1 MWTPAPRMEDIT
13 ELLERWHAGDAA
25 AFETLVERVYA
36 ELRRIAD
43 GVLRGERAEHTLQPT
58 ALVHEAYLRLTGLRE
73 LKLQNRRHFYG
84 AAAKAMRRI
93 LVDHARHRRALKRGG
108 ADVRHVPIDEARDAL
123 DGRQDGLGGGLDL
136 GFDIERLDQALGA
149 LATVAPDKARVV
161 ELRYFAGLSVDE
173 TAALLEVAPATVKRH
188 WAFARAWLYREL
200 ADPESGPASGPGPGA
215 NSA

>member
-1 MWTPAPRMEDIT
+1 MWIPTPRMEDIT
-13 ELLERWHAGDAA
+13 ELLDRWHAGDAA

-108 ADVRHVPIDEARDAL
+108 ADVRHVPIDEARDAVEA
-123 DGRQDGLGGGLDL
+123 GLDL

-161 ELRYFAGLSVDE
+161 ELRYFAGLSVEE
-173 TAALLEVAPATVKRH
+173 TASLLEVAPATVKRH

-200 ADPESGPASGPGPGA
+200 ADSP
-215 NSA
+215 